1 MKALVFDGHLTLRSD
16 YPTPVRPPGEAL
28 VRVRL
33 AGICNTDLEIVRGYM
48 GFKGVLGHEFVG
60 EVVEADD
67 PTWRGKRVV
76 GEINCPCG
84 TCELCQRGLGR
95 HCPDRTVL
103 GIQGRDGAFADFLL
117 LPLKNLHAVPD
128 SVPDEDAVFTELLA
142 AAFEIPEQVSLRPS
156 DRAAVLGDGK
166 LGALVAQVLAQS
178 GCDLVVVGLDEGK
191 LARIR
196 ALGLAVAR
204 PEEIK
209 ARCMDLVVDATGSS
223 RGFEG
228 ALRMLRPK
236 GTLVLKSTVAERSQ
250 LHLAPLVV
258 DEITVV
264 GSRCGPFEPALRALE
279 RRAVR
284 VGPFIEDRVP
294 FDRAEA
300 AFERASKPG
309 SLKVLLDMR
318 AGD

>member
-1 MKALVFDGHLTLRSD
+1 MKALVFDGRLALRGD
-16 YPTPVRPPGEAL
+16 YPMPVRPPGEAL

-48 GFKGVLGHEFVG
+48 GFTGVLGHEFVG

-67 PTWRGKRVV
+67 PHWHGRRVV

-84 TCELCQRGLGR
+84 ACDLCRRGLPR
-95 HCPDRTVL
+95 HCPNRTVL
-103 GIQGRDGAFADFLL
+103 GIQGRDGAFAEFLL
-117 LPLKNLHAVPD
+117 LPVENLHAVAD
-128 SVPDEDAVFTELLA
+128 SVPDEDAVFAELLA

-156 DRAAVLGDGK
+156 DRVAVLGDGK
-166 LGALVAQVLAQS
+166 LGSLVAQVLAQS

-191 LARIR
+191 LARLR
-196 ALGLAVAR
+196 AMGLRTARLGQIPDR
-204 PEEIK
+204 S
-209 ARCMDLVVDATGSS
+209 MDLVVDATGSS
-223 RGFEG
+223 RGFES
-228 ALRMLRPK
+228 ALQMLRPR
-236 GTLVLKSTVAERSQ
+236 GTLVLKSTVAEKSQ

-279 RRAVR
+279 KGTARVR
-284 VGPFIEDRVP
+284 QLIEDCIP
-294 FDRAEA
+294 FDRAAE
-300 AFERASKPG
+300 AFEKASKAG

-318 AGD
+318 PS